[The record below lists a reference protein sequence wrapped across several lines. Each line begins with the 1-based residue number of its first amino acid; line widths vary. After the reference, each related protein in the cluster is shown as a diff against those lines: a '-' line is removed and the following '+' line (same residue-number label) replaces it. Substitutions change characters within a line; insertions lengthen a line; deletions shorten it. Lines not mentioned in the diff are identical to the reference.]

1 MNSSVLDDIVEFNFN
16 FLRFDIGM
24 VVKQENVLI

>member
-24 VVKQENVLI
+24 VVKQKNVLI